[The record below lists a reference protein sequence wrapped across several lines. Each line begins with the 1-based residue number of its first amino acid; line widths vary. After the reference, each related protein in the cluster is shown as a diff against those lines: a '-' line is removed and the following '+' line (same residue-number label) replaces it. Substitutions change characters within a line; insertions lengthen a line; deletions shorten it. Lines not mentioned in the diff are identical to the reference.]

1 MRFFLKN
8 YFPFLLG
15 LLALLLR
22 VFWGFFPAH
31 CETYYA
37 RGLFLWIRQGLD
49 ALFSPLPFAAF
60 YLFWANFFLWASY
73 RVWAMF
79 RARPFGG
86 WRAFLGLQLGATA
99 NFIGLIVSLFLG
111 LWGYNYAR
119 IPLEEQLKLAV
130 RPLSQEEMRAEG
142 SRILEAVAQARAEIG
157 PLDSFALDSAILPKD
172 LVPHLRSCLESELA
186 KLGYPH
192 QANFKL
198 RALQPKGLGYGF
210 NASGFYWP
218 FTGEAHIESALHPLQ
233 QPFTIAHELAH
244 GYGFGDEASCN
255 FLAYLACKASPNA
268 FIRYTG
274 QLAYW
279 RYIFSELKYSDYGY
293 YRYLRA
299 QIDRGVHQDLAAI
312 YAQMGPYFEFVPG
325 LHGIA
330 YETYLQMQGVEEGL
344 ASYDRMI
351 LLVYAWEKQN

>member
-1 MRFFLKN
+1 MRLFLKN

-22 VFWGFFPAH
+22 IFFGFFPAY

-37 RGLFLWIRQGLD
+37 RGIFLYIRKGLD
-49 ALFSPLPFAAF
+49 GLFSVFPFAAF
-60 YLFWANFFLWASY
+60 YLFWVSFFVWGVYRLWACH
-73 RVWAMF
+73 
-79 RARPFGG
+79 RASPFGSWG
-86 WRAFLGLQLGATA
+86 QFWWLQLRATA
-99 NFIGLIVSLFLG
+99 NFTGLIVSLFLG

-119 IPLEEQLKLAV
+119 IPLEEQMNLAIA
-130 RPLSQEEMRAEG
+130 PLSQEELRVEGALILARVAE
-142 SRILEAVAQARAEIG
+142 ARYEIA
-157 PLDSFALDSAILPKD
+157 PLDSFALDSAILPSD
-172 LVPHLRSCLESELA
+172 LVGHLRACLEEELA

-192 QANFKL
+192 QASFKL

-255 FLAYLACKASPNA
+255 FLAYITCKASSNA
-268 FIRYTG
+268 FVRYTG
-274 QLAYW
+274 ELAYW

-293 YRYLRA
+293 YRYMRD

-312 YAQMGPYFEFVPG
+312 YDQMQPYFEFVPG

-344 ASYDRMI
+344 ASYDRMV
-351 LLVYAWEKQN
+351 LLVYSWKNKN